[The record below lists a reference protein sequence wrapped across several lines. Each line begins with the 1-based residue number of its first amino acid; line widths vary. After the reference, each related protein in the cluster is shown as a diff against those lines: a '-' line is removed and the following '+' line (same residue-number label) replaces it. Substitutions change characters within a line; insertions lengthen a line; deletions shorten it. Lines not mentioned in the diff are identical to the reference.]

1 MVKID
6 EIMKGVKEFPT
17 YDENP
22 YVHNL
27 IVPSRNKTIAMS
39 NKQLSL
45 FDREGTEVESI
56 NFMGLRKRVDT
67 EEFVK
72 IYKAQIQA
80 LFELS
85 NRAIKVF
92 GYFMDALRISN
103 DLVVFDIKECKRYT
117 GYSSKESVIRGVAE
131 LLEKQFIARTDVHYK
146 YYINPSKFFNGDR
159 LVLFEDVVKK
169 GSHTDRELLKREEL
183 GQENPKQIEYIK
195 DEN

>member
-1 MVKID
+1 MTKID

-45 FDREGTEVESI
+45 FDREGVEVENI

-92 GYFMDALRISN
+92 GYFMDALRISK
-103 DLVVFDIKECKRYT
+103 DLVVFDLKECKRYT
-117 GYSSKESVIRGVAE
+117 GYSSKESVTRGVAE

-146 YYINPSKFFNGDR
+146 YYINPAKFFNGDR

-169 GSHTDRELLKREEL
+169 GSPTDREMLRREEL
-183 GQENPKQIEYIK
+183 EKSTITTEYIK
-195 DEN
+195 DED